1 MADRNQANGRL
12 GELERYAGRITDQLT
27 SFDQNVAIVTENVQ
41 TIQKV
46 LANDLGGEEAE
57 EINTRF
63 NKLLD
68 QYNDIRNIIKTQ
80 YTNLSEKLTKYVTE
94 TRSNLQKALEEID
107 KLDGEIQTVIE
118 YFTSSGSGA
127 TR

>member
-94 TRSNLQKALEEID
+94 TRSNLQNALEEID